1 MTLLEDTRQQENK
14 HEFKNKYFEEHNIN
28 VDRCGL
34 YVGDYTVANNQSVC
48 IDTKKDLIEICNNV
62 TKDHVRFR
70 GEMLKAQKAD
80 IKLIVLCENGEGI
93 KDIEDVKNWVNPR
106 LKRNPQATTGEQLYK
121 IMKTQEE
128 RYGIKYLFCEKE
140 ETGKLILELLG
151 IKGD

>member
-1 MTLLEDTRQQENK
+1 
-14 HEFKNKYFEEHNIN
+14 
-28 VDRCGL
+28 
-34 YVGDYTVANNQSVC
+34 
-48 IDTKKDLIEICNNV
+48 
-62 TKDHVRFR
+62 
-70 GEMLKAQKAD
+70 MLRAQKAD

-93 KDIEDVKNWVNPR
+93 KDIEDVKNWINPR